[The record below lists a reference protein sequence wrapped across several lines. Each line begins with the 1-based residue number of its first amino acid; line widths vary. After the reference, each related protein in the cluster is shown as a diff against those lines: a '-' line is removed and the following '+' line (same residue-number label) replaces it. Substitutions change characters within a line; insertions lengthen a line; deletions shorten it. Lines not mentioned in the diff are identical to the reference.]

1 MNYPSQQM
9 KKFKLSLNKNKMEK
23 TTSQK
28 LRLGLFVI
36 IGLLLFILAV
46 YFIGD
51 KQQMFGKTNQLS
63 AVFNN
68 VNGLQ
73 LGNNVRYSGI
83 NVGTVRSIAM
93 INDTAIRVDMLID
106 KTIFPN
112 IRKNAIATI
121 GSDGLVGN
129 MIINIIPGKETAAS
143 ILPGDEIRTLNRIRT
158 DDMLNTLGKTNKNAA
173 LLTTDLLKI
182 TNEINQGTGTV
193 GILIKDSMLAKDLK
207 QTMHYLKITGKGSSE
222 SIIKLNRLISSLE
235 NKNNVIGVLKDT
247 AVANNLKTIVYNF
260 KQTSTEIDKIVS
272 KVDTTIVNIKEGKG
286 AINYLSNDP
295 KLVQKIDSTMTNIN
309 DASFRLNENLEALKH
324 NFLFRGYFRKQEK
337 ARLKKEKKAEE
348 QK

>member
-1 MNYPSQQM
+1 
-9 KKFKLSLNKNKMEK
+9 MEK
-23 TTSQK
+23 TASQK

-36 IGLLLFILAV
+36 IGLTLFILAV

-68 VNGLQ
+68 VSGLQ

-83 NVGTVRSIAM
+83 NVGTVSSITM
-93 INDTAIRVDMLID
+93 INDTAIKVDMLID
-106 KTIFPN
+106 KTIFPH

-129 MIINIIPGKETAAS
+129 MIINIIPGKEKATS
-143 ILPGDEIRTLNRIRT
+143 ISPGDEIRTLSRIRT

-173 LLTTDLLKI
+173 LLTSDLLKI

-193 GILIKDSMLAKDLK
+193 GLLIKDSNLANDLK
-207 QTMHYLKITGKGSSE
+207 QTVHYLKITGQGSSQ
-222 SIIKLNRLISSLE
+222 SITKINQLLSSLE
-235 NKNNVIGVLKDT
+235 NKDNVIGVLKDT
-247 AVANNLKTIVYNF
+247 AVANNLRKIVLNL
-260 KQTSTEIDKIVS
+260 KQTSTQIDNV
-272 KVDTTIVNIKEGKG
+272 VNNLDTTIVNIKNGKG
-286 AINYLSNDP
+286 AVNYLSNDP
-295 KLVQKIDSTMTNIN
+295 ELVRKIDSTMTNVN
-309 DASFRLNENLEALKH
+309 EASLRLNENLEALKH
-324 NFLFRGYFRKQEK
+324 NFLLRGYFRKQEK
-337 ARLKKEKKAEE
+337 AKLKQEKKAEE

>member
-1 MNYPSQQM
+1 
-9 KKFKLSLNKNKMEK
+9 MEK

-36 IGLLLFILAV
+36 IGLSLFILAV

-68 VNGLQ
+68 VSGLQ

-83 NVGTVRSIAM
+83 NVGTVSSITM
-93 INDTAIRVDMLID
+93 INDTAIKVDMLID
-106 KTIFPN
+106 KTIFPH

-129 MIINIIPGKETAAS
+129 MIINIIPGKEKATS
-143 ILPGDEIRTLNRIRT
+143 ISPGDEIRTLSRIRT

-173 LLTTDLLKI
+173 LLTSDLLKI

-193 GILIKDSMLAKDLK
+193 GLLIKDSNLANDLK
-207 QTMHYLKITGKGSSE
+207 QTVHYLKITGQGSSE
-222 SIIKLNRLISSLE
+222 SITKINRLISSLE
-235 NKNNVIGVLKDT
+235 NKDNVIGVLKDT
-247 AVANNLKTIVYNF
+247 AVANNLKKIVLNL
-260 KQTSTEIDKIVS
+260 KQTSTQIDNV
-272 KVDTTIVNIKEGKG
+272 VNNLDTTIVNIKNGKG
-286 AINYLSNDP
+286 AVNYLSNDP
-295 KLVQKIDSTMTNIN
+295 ELVQKIDSTMTNVN
-309 DASFRLNENLEALKH
+309 EASLRLNENLEALKH
-324 NFLFRGYFRKQEK
+324 NFLLRGYFRKQEK
-337 ARLKKEKKAEE
+337 AKLKEQKKEE
-348 QK
+348 